1 MLNNKVVLITGGTG
15 FFGQAMVETLLN
27 KYKLKKII
35 VFSRDENKQYL
46 MRNKFLKK
54 KHKIL
59 KFFLGDVRDESRL
72 IQAFEGVDFVIHA
85 AALKHVPA
93 TEYDPLECVKTNIY
107 GAQNIISA
115 ALKNS
120 VKKVI
125 AISTDK
131 AVNPIN
137 IYGASK
143 LAADKLFLSA
153 NNIKGK
159 KKISFSVVR
168 YGNVWSSRGS
178 VVPFFLNI
186 VKNKGSFIPLT
197 DDRMTRFVISIKEGI
212 NFVLNSLNIMRGGEI
227 FVPKIPSVKILDLAN
242 AIRGNIPIKII
253 GIRPGEKLHEVLC
266 GAESNHL
273 TIEFKKF
280 FIIIPD
286 TNFFRSKESFLKYEK
301 EKGKFVDANF
311 SYNSLNNNFL
321 IKSNNIKSV
330 IKNFSWFIDA
340 DKFF

>member
-1 MLNNKVVLITGGTG
+1 M
-15 FFGQAMVETLLN
+15 
-27 KYKLKKII
+27 
-35 VFSRDENKQYL
+35 
-46 MRNKFLKK
+46 
-54 KHKIL
+54 
-59 KFFLGDVRDESRL
+59 RDESRL

-197 DDRMTRFVISIKEGI
+197 DDRMTRFIISIKEGI

-266 GAESNHL
+266 GVESNHL

-330 IKNFSWFIDA
+330 IKNFS
-340 DKFF
+340 

>member
-15 FFGQAMVETLLN
+15 FFGQAMAETLLN

-35 VFSRDENKQYL
+35 IFSRDENKQYL
-46 MRNKFLKK
+46 MKNKFSKK
-54 KHKIL
+54 KHNVL

-72 IQAFEGVDFVIHA
+72 TQAFEGVDFVIHA

-120 VKKVI
+120 VQKVI

-153 NNIKGK
+153 NNIKGS

-186 VKNKGSFIPLT
+186 VKNKGPFIPLT
-197 DDRMTRFVISIKEGI
+197 DDRMTRFIISINEGI
-212 NFVLNSLNIMRGGEI
+212 SFVINSLNIMRGGEI
-227 FVPKIPSVKILDLAN
+227 FVPKILSVKILDLAN
-242 AIRGNIPIKII
+242 AIRGKIPIKIT

-266 GAESNHL
+266 GVESSHL
-273 TIEFKKF
+273 TIEYKNF

-286 TNFFRSKESFLKYEK
+286 TNFFRSKESFLKYAK
-301 EKGKFVDANF
+301 EKGKFVNANF

-321 IKSNNIKSV
+321 VKNNNIKS
-330 IKNFSWFIDA
+330 IIQNFS
-340 DKFF
+340 